1 MPHICL
7 SLTFVSQRVE
17 VENLT
22 KPLLKYAVTTTIH
35 FPFTCLLISVD
46 YFCLF
51 LSGFPSL
58 VSEEAAYITTMRSI
72 PFKTNL

>member
-1 MPHICL
+1 MDI
-7 SLTFVSQRVE
+7 T
-17 VENLT
+17 
-22 KPLLKYAVTTTIH
+22 LLDILLEKVYVPAV
-35 FPFTCLLISVD
+35 CLLISVD

-58 VSEEAAYITTMRSI
+58 VSEEAAYITTVSI

>member
-7 SLTFVSQRVE
+7 SLTYLSKRVE

-22 KPLLKYAVTTTIH
+22 KPLLKYAVITIH
-35 FPFTCLLISVD
+35 FPFICLLISVD

-58 VSEEAAYITTMRSI
+58 VSEEAAYITTVSI
-72 PFKTNL
+72 PFKTNV

>member
-7 SLTFVSQRVE
+7 FYLLLSKRVE

-22 KPLLKYAVTTTIH
+22 KPLLKYAVTTIH
-35 FPFTCLLISVD
+35 FPFMCLLISVD

-51 LSGFPSL
+51 LSGFPGL
-58 VSEEAAYITTMRSI
+58 VSEEAAYITTVRSI
-72 PFKTNL
+72 LFKTNL